1 MNFFEKKRMERRL
14 KEAGGPYG
22 LVAQNMAAI
31 YYAISF
37 TPYGKQLNER
47 RHLAATALID
57 AVGYYNEGKITP
69 KDIAADIAAASNGE
83 ICLIGTTKKNGVVPA
98 EENAMLIAVTM
109 QIAARMQKISEN
121 KFSLFYDHYDH
132 IIDPIIMNK
141 PLIADMIKQTLAEG
155 RKSKAYAD
163 CIKLVNETCA
173 IPEFQRIINAF

>member
-1 MNFFEKKRMERRL
+1 
-14 KEAGGPYG
+14 
-22 LVAQNMAAI
+22 
-31 YYAISF
+31 
-37 TPYGKQLNER
+37 
-47 RHLAATALID
+47 
-57 AVGYYNEGKITP
+57 
-69 KDIAADIAAASNGE
+69 
-83 ICLIGTTKKNGVVPA
+83 
-98 EENAMLIAVTM
+98 M